1 MTSLTTHSYPTLL
14 SLPTLPLSTEDDLD
28 TQRGRKRRRSS
39 ASNHVTSHRST
50 IGTLRGRAR
59 FRTPSASGFS
69 LSLSSPAGTPDS
81 AKRGVMGGGVREE
94 VKGKGHG
101 KGIRLDGR
109 VAKSDPVLGPD
120 SNLNRKLGLGSKSIQ
135 RGKKEE
141 EEEEDRSKPSQSQD
155 QDQDPGSEDDEGVKQ
170 MDDEDEDAPTAKD
183 PRRKQR
189 RPQSTRTRMR
199 VRSLGLRGQN
209 TDAVVKESAVKG

>member
-39 ASNHVTSHRST
+39 ASNHVTSHGST

-141 EEEEDRSKPSQSQD
+141 EEEDRSKPSQSQD

-170 MDDEDEDAPTAKD
+170 MDDDDEDAPTVKD